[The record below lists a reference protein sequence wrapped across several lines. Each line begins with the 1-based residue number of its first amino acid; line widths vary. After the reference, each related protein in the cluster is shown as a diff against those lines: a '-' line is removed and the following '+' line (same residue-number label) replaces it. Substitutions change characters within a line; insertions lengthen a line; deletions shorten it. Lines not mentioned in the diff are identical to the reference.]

1 MGTHRLATPKHNNMK
16 VLILAS
22 ALVACAYAEADADA
36 LYYGA
41 YGAYG
46 GAALGYPYAYA
57 RGYAAGYAA
66 PVVAAAP
73 AVAAVRTVAAA
84 PVVAAAPAVAA
95 VRTVAAP
102 VIAKSAPL
110 VAAAPVVAK
119 AAPVI
124 AAAPVVAK
132 AAPVVAEVRAAV
144 PTVTSSQ
151 FHSQDEDKNYSFG
164 YSNINSARQE
174 SGNALTGVVGSYS
187 DGFRTYNYVADGLGF
202 RHI

>member
-1 MGTHRLATPKHNNMK
+1 MGHYCPATLHTNNMR
-16 VLILAS
+16 VLLFVS
-22 ALVACAYAEADADA
+22 ALVATVCAEADADA

-57 RGYAAGYAA
+57 RGYAAIPA
-66 PVVAAAP
+66 PVAVAAP
-73 AVAAVRTVAAA
+73 AVAAVRTV
-84 PVVAAAPAVAA
+84 
-95 VRTVAAP
+95 
-102 VIAKSAPL
+102 
-110 VAAAPVVAK
+110 VAK
-119 AAPVI
+119 AAPVAI
-124 AAAPVVAK
+124 AAAAPVAVAK

-164 YSNINSARQE
+164 YSNINSARHE